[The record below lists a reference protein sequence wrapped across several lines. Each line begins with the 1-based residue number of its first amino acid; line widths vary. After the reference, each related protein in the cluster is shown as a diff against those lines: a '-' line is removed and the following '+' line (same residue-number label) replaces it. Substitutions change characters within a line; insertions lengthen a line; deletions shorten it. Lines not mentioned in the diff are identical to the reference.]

1 MVEINSDGY
10 TCKHTALEVYITKYI
25 IKHASNSIGNNSH
38 KSQAITPP
46 KAVARRFWED
56 RQFWILKRSM
66 TIEKLKITAKDN
78 TFFWSIITKQSNNN
92 YKECTKASQIWA
104 NKPLKEAR
112 PEIITKTSFLQKK
125 SAIKLFNS
133 QIHADYKKIYSTKTH
148 TWQSYIGYISDT
160 ENTYQIIKQNFTF
173 QKRKKKKKAW
183 PVHVRNTVSNEWRF
197 RGRASNQSENHF
209 PNFMAKLI
217 SHHWFVRDSNKQ
229 KPKRKENKK
238 ALNRKVEA
246 FQLFAHVVFTS
257 SLEKWKS
264 WDWNHKPTKPK
275 SRLQIREYDANTESA
290 PKKTMEQYIIK
301 IK

>member
-56 RQFWILKRSM
+56 IQFWILKRSM

-173 QKRKKKKKAW
+173 QKRKKKKSLTCSCEKHSQQW
-183 PVHVRNTVSNEWRF
+183 MKIQRQSVKSKREPFSKLHGKTNIPSLVCERF
-197 RGRASNQSENHF
+197 KQTKTQKKR
-209 PNFMAKLI
+209 
-217 SHHWFVRDSNKQ
+217 KQ
-229 KPKRKENKK
+229 KSSQPKGWSFPTICARSFHIVIRKMKK
-238 ALNRKVEA
+238 LG
-246 FQLFAHVVFTS
+246 L
-257 SLEKWKS
+257 KS
-264 WDWNHKPTKPK
+264 
-275 SRLQIREYDANTESA
+275 
-290 PKKTMEQYIIK
+290 
-301 IK
+301 